1 LSFLSKFFRGLA
13 FQHKRSKKAIKQDR
27 IIAQN
32 ASGIV
37 ESVDNGWVFT
47 PAAEV
52 DTVTTEVTGPYETPP
67 IPQVPAQ
74 PAVEQFNSPQPVA
87 TATDLKDVSK
97 TTYFFGIDEI
107 ASRYRLIHKTCG
119 VVFDNITIGR
129 CSFIELAAAAVTNDN
144 CSVEFYIIDG
154 TKEIPI
160 LPVSCEQVVNEK
172 LFFNMNPRF
181 SIDTKK
187 DVTIKKDGQIVKRIV
202 GSLSELDLQ
211 NGLYTIDYTPIDA
224 HRYYPENETISVK
237 VVQRLYS
244 ETAEPS
250 YITNMLIRKYGGG
263 IPWTE

>member
-1 LSFLSKFFRGLA
+1 MSFISKFFRELA
-13 FQHKRSKKAIKQDR
+13 ARQKYSKAAIKTER
-27 IIAQN
+27 IISSDAK
-32 ASGIV
+32 GIV
-37 ESVDNGWVFT
+37 ESIDNGWRFT

-52 DTVTTEVTGPYETPP
+52 ENITTEVTGPYETPP
-67 IPQVPAQ
+67 IPEVPAQ
-74 PAVEQFNSPQPVA
+74 PSVEEFNSPQPIA
-87 TATDLKDVSK
+87 SAAELKDISK

-107 ASRYRLIHKTCG
+107 ASRYRLINQTCG
-119 VVFDNITIGR
+119 VVFKDIMVGR
-129 CSFIELAAAAVTNDN
+129 CSYIELVATAATNDN
-144 CSVEFYIIDG
+144 NSVEFSIIDG

-172 LFFNMNPRF
+172 LFFNMSPRF
-181 SIDTKK
+181 AINTKK
-187 DVTIKKDGQIVKRIV
+187 DVAIKKDSQIVKRSID
-202 GSLSELDLQ
+202 GLSEIDLQ

-224 HRYYPENETISVK
+224 YKYYPENETISVK